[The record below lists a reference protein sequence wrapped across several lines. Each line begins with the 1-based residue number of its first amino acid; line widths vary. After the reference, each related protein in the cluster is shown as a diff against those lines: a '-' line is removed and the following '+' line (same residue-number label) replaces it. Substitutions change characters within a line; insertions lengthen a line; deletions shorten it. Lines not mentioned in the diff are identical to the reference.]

1 MIASKLPDF
10 WVFGDIEKRKANA
23 HKVLK
28 PVFNIL
34 GVPASLLD
42 IGGGAGSWCAT
53 AKDLGVQ
60 RVCLVDACPP
70 NQVIPELS
78 HDEQVQANLEAGIPN
93 MGRFDLAICIE
104 VIEHLTD
111 DAANRLIG
119 QMASCTNFVLFSA
132 AIPGQGGIGHISERF
147 HDYWHAKFS
156 LFQFET
162 YDVVRPMLISSSDIA
177 SIHRQNLFLYAK
189 KGCAHSL
196 ADLPQ
201 ICEDMELIRAEHLK
215 SLYNK
220 EPIDLRTALGAIPN
234 ALTRTI
240 KRRFGN

>member
-1 MIASKLPDF
+1 MSTSNLPDF

-23 HKVLK
+23 QRVLK

-34 GVPASLLD
+34 GVPASFLD
-42 IGGGAGSWCAT
+42 IGGGAGSWCAA

-78 HDEQVQANLEAGIPN
+78 QEEQVQANLEAGIPN
-93 MGRFDLAICIE
+93 QGRFDLVICIE
-104 VIEHLTD
+104 VIEHLSD
-111 DAANRLIG
+111 DAADRLIG
-119 QMASCTNFVLFSA
+119 QMTSSTNFILFSA
-132 AIPGQGGIGHISERF
+132 AIPGQGGIGHISERL

-156 LFQFET
+156 LFQFEK
-162 YDVVRPMLISSSDIA
+162 YDVVRPMLISSPDIA

-234 ALTRTI
+234 AL
-240 KRRFGN
+240 RRSIGRRVGN